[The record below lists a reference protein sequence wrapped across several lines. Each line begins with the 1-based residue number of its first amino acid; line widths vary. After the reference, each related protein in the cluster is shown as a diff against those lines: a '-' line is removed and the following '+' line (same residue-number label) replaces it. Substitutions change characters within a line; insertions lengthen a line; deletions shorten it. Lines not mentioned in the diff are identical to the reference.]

1 MKMEEK
7 QMELDAQLRRE
18 DRQLQFKLVQM
29 LTQQSSTS
37 RHFPPPP
44 VQHYGLHS
52 QYNFGNEAYD
62 PDATQDGL

>member
-18 DRQLQFKLVQM
+18 DRQLQFQLVQM

-37 RHFPPPP
+37 RHF
-44 VQHYGLHS
+44 HLH
-52 QYNFGNEAYD
+52 QCHTMGYTPKIILGMTRCNTGWTVA
-62 PDATQDGL
+62 